1 MPIGLKF
8 KFRNLTAPPIPD
20 SKSLAGE
27 TLPRA
32 CYLSQ
37 FLGEGLVFCFFP
49 AERLVSSLPCHS
61 LAPKPSSFPGIPAQ
75 LCGTAWWWKRLRLV
89 RGACGAGEGRA
100 GPLTSMGVLSSC
112 HSHPFLESYLS
123 KPVLHL
129 RPRLSFDG
137 SSIGRRVSY
146 GPLLLW
152 HTGFTWTARN
162 PAQVGR

>member
-1 MPIGLKF
+1 M
-8 KFRNLTAPPIPD
+8 
-20 SKSLAGE
+20 
-27 TLPRA
+27 
-32 CYLSQ
+32 
-37 FLGEGLVFCFFP
+37 
-49 AERLVSSLPCHS
+49 SSLPCHS

-112 HSHPFLESYLS
+112 HCHPFLESYLS

-137 SSIGRRVSY
+137 SAIGRRVSY

-152 HTGFTWTARN
+152 HTGFTWTAWN
-162 PAQVGR
+162 PAQVGRWVDGGLQVGKGMKQRRGWRDRTPTHFARQF